1 MVYAIV
7 SFPNLCEQFSA
18 FVFEKDETIL
28 DILQTDKIII
38 RATNAV
44 HIKDELRIELIAN
57 S

>member
-1 MVYAIV
+1 MPFL

-44 HIKDELRIELIAN
+44 HIKDELHIELIAN